1 MVNLREKEERKNMSV
16 KFDTVGTVYIVT
28 VLTKASRRF
37 SIEKVFDN
45 HRDASAY
52 RDGINKLLSKDDPY
66 VSEIIEMS
74 VERKHDKVC
83 G

>member
-1 MVNLREKEERKNMSV
+1 MPV
-16 KFDTVGTVYIVT
+16 KFDIVGKVYIVT
-28 VLTKASRRF
+28 VLTKSSRRF

-45 HRDASAY
+45 HSDACVY

-66 VSEIIEMS
+66 VSEIIEIV

>member
-1 MVNLREKEERKNMSV
+1 M
-16 KFDTVGTVYIVT
+16 KFDIVGKVYIVT

-37 SIEKVFDN
+37 SIERVFDN
-45 HRDASAY
+45 DRDACAY

-66 VSEIIEMS
+66 VSEIIEIDL
-74 VERKHDKVC
+74 ERKK